1 MITMTD
7 NDFALSLTEEQKNRI
22 RELALGRLFRLGS
35 RPEQPGD
42 AEEYERVRRAFLA
55 TYTDEEL
62 AAMRGYSLPSPHAN
76 PVPHHPKD
84 A

>member
-7 NDFALSLTEEQKNRI
+7 NDFAASLTEEQKDRI
-22 RELALGRLFRLGS
+22 RAVALGRIFRLAA
-35 RPEQPGD
+35 RPEQSGD
-42 AEEYERVRRAFLA
+42 AEAYERAKRAFLA

-62 AAMRGYSLPSPHAN
+62 TAMRGYSLPSPCN
-76 PVPHHPKD
+76 PVPRHPKD